1 MFLFPELKEER
12 QPLLDDAFLSG
23 YKYTEVKVNAKI
35 STNNIQVYNL
45 ILFHRG
51 VKKDV
56 RSLTFLIF

>member
-1 MFLFPELKEER
+1 LFPELKEER
-12 QPLLDDAFLSG
+12 QPLLDDAILSG